1 MDKNNKI
8 KKRSIKRSNH
18 GLKDPKKEKKLDL
31 IYYYLPMSIAILI
44 FIVDIIILLLIA
56 NGSIKVY

>member
-8 KKRSIKRSNH
+8 KKRSIKCNNH
-18 GLKDPKKEKKLDL
+18 RLKDPKKEKKLDL
-31 IYYYLPMSIAILI
+31 IYYYLPMSIAVLI
-44 FIVDIIILLLIA
+44 FIVDIIMLLLIA